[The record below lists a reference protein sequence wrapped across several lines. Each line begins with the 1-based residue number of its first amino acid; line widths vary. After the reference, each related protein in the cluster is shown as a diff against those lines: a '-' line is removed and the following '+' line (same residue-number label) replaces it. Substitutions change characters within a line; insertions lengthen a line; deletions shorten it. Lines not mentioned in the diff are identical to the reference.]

1 MRPPTPRDP
10 HGRLLVIT
18 WRLPNTPAERLERLR
33 LDDATGRRVLDNED
47 IEEVFLLSTCQRRLV
62 ALLPRASSR
71 PGSLARRLADALADG
86 NATMPPPEVFHGWDA
101 VAHLAEVATSL
112 DALTPGETQVVAQF
126 RDAVARARRAA
137 STRGALD
144 RILDGCLRVSRN
156 VRKDSP
162 LGKVRSL
169 VPLVTPHL
177 EQAKVRAH
185 GEGRKAVVS
194 VYGTGEMASTLL
206 QGIDTRDI
214 TLHLVSRDSDRAQRL
229 VAGRGD
235 ATAWDLDAYRAA
247 RIEAD
252 AILLVMKTTTPV
264 FDITDIP
271 SGPGETVV
279 LDLGLPRNAD
289 PAIAGSVRLIALED
303 LARVANAVP
312 PDTALLAVRARFA
325 DEIARWRRRAAIEA
339 DRGRIDSLRAVLD
352 GTSDALITRL
362 EEDLAAGRTESID
375 VYRSALKRMRHLA
388 LEHLAEALSARAD
401 TRGNEKR
408 DEVTQGPVADERRT
422 EDLHGVD
429 EVPT

>member
-33 LDDATGRRVLDNED
+33 LDDATGRRILDNDD

-62 ALLPRASSR
+62 ALLPTASSR
-71 PGSLARRLADALADG
+71 PGTLARRLADALADG
-86 NATMPPPEVFHGWDA
+86 NTTTPPPEVFHGWDA
-101 VAHLAEVATSL
+101 VTHLAEVATSL

-137 STRGALD
+137 WTRGALD

-162 LGKVRSL
+162 LGEVRSL
-169 VPLVTPHL
+169 VPLVTPHI
-177 EQAKVRAH
+177 EEAKGRAAA
-185 GEGRKAVVS
+185 EGRKAVVS
-194 VYGTGEMASTLL
+194 VYGTGEMAHALL
-206 QGIDTRDI
+206 QGLDTKDI

-229 VAGRGD
+229 IAGRD
-235 ATAWDLDAYRAA
+235 HATAWDLDAYRAA

-252 AILLVMKTTTPV
+252 AVLLVMKTTTPV
-264 FDITDIP
+264 YDVTDLPTGRKGTI
-271 SGPGETVV
+271 V

-289 PAIAGSVRLIALED
+289 PAVGASIRLIALED
-303 LARVANAVP
+303 LARAASTIA

-339 DRGRIDSLRAVLD
+339 DRGRIDSLRAALD
-352 GTSDALITRL
+352 GTSDALLARL
-362 EEDLAAGRTESID
+362 EQDLTIGRKEGID
-375 VYRSALKRMRHLA
+375 VYRNALKRMRHLA
-388 LEHLAEALSARAD
+388 LEHLAEALSSRAD
-401 TRGNEKR
+401 ATSEGT
-408 DEVTQGPVADERRT
+408 DEVTQQPVAEETTNDAI
-422 EDLHGVD
+422 HGID